1 MTFFKN
7 IKKSLA
13 SIIPSPIQIDFEK
26 GGVRKIEEVAPYPKE
41 VFWDKDVSIFKTA
54 SGIEYVR
61 TPEKL
66 FENLPDYKFEP
77 NFLEID
83 GLRMHYLD
91 EGPKDGQ
98 VILLLHGQPVWSFLY
113 RKMIKDLVP
122 KGYRCIAPD
131 MIGMGKSDKPIKEQY
146 HIFDRHCENTLA
158 FIKALGLKNITA
170 FVQDWGS
177 LIGTRL
183 VGENPDLFA
192 RLVLANG
199 DLPLLTEKTN
209 PFYIPSPVVVN
220 PKINTVKDF
229 AKFWLKGMP
238 DMFQS
243 WILFCLQHTRNFIGG
258 IMQYST
264 VNKLTDEEMAA
275 YSAPF
280 PSFIYMAGPRTLPSM
295 SVGLVG
301 QQLPA
306 WESLKKFEK
315 PFISFI
321 GLQDNLLGR
330 PSIQEKWINS
340 VPGAKGQDHEQ
351 FENANHF
358 IQEDIGEIMADRVHK
373 FIKKNP
379 I

>member
-1 MTFFKN
+1 MSLFKN
-7 IKKSLA
+7 IKKAA
-13 SIIPSPIQIDFEK
+13 SSVVPSPIIIDFEK
-26 GGVRKIEEVAPYPKE
+26 GGVRRIQKVAPYPKE
-41 VFWDKDVSIFKTA
+41 VFWDDSVTIHKTE

-61 TPEKL
+61 TPEER
-66 FENLPDYKFEP
+66 FDNLPGYDFTP
-77 NFLEID
+77 NYMEID

-113 RKMIKDLVP
+113 RKMIKELVP

-131 MIGMGKSDKPIKEQY
+131 MMGMGKSDKPIKEAFHY
-146 HIFDRHCENTLA
+146 YDRHCEMMLT
-158 FIKALGLKNITA
+158 FIQKLELTNITA

-177 LIGTRL
+177 VIGTRL
-183 VGENPDLFA
+183 VGENLHLFA

-199 DLPLLTEKTN
+199 ELPLLTEETN
-209 PFYIPSPVVVN
+209 PFYIPNPVEVN
-220 PKINTVKDF
+220 PKISSVKDI
-229 AKFWLKGMP
+229 AKYWLKGMP
-238 DMFQS
+238 DMFQA
-243 WILFCLQHTRNFIGG
+243 WILFTLQHTKNFIGST
-258 IMQYST
+258 MQSST
-264 VNKLTDEEMAA
+264 VNILTDAEIAA
-275 YSAPF
+275 YEAPF

-295 SVGLVG
+295 NVGIVG
-301 QQLPA
+301 QQLGA
-306 WESLKKFEK
+306 WENLKKFEK

-321 GLQDNLLGR
+321 GLKDNLLGR

-340 VPGAKGQDHEQ
+340 VPGAKGQNHEQ

-373 FIKKNP
+373 FIQKNP